1 MTDATNALTA
11 ARLLEMI
18 DEGVTIVI
26 ANHMHAWEIT
36 AKVVKRWRAAG
47 REILKQSRDG
57 KHILMGSGRSY
68 VRITGCSI
76 KGYR

>member
-1 MTDATNALTA
+1 MSDATKPLTA

-18 DEGVTIVI
+18 EDGVTIVI

-36 AKVVKRWRAAG
+36 SKVVKKWRDAG
-47 REILKQSRDG
+47 REILKQSG